1 MVVVV
6 LSLWLRFNTSED
18 DVRVMTLETIHFKK
32 SILYCKII
40 CHLFLM
46 WLRCTCTHVCTIG
59 KKMKGEIFINATNST

>member
-32 SILYCKII
+32 VHFVL
-40 CHLFLM
+40 
-46 WLRCTCTHVCTIG
+46 
-59 KKMKGEIFINATNST
+59 